1 MENDHFRS
9 FPTILNRI
17 EPYDSL
23 KQFGV
28 SYKEKRAQVGFT
40 TISDPDLQ
48 IRSDAGR
55 TDRSLL
61 DLISRNTTRS
71 MGRVKM
77 HRKTM

>member
-48 IRSDAGR
+48 IRSDAEE
-55 TDRSLL
+55 
-61 DLISRNTTRS
+61 LIALFSTSSPEIQR
-71 MGRVKM
+71 GAWVE
-77 HRKTM
+77 